1 MRKNNRKGAER
12 MKYRIK
18 LFFSNGKEPLVSLI
32 RHEKPTEEEIKK
44 AVDLYE
50 ADDYEIL
57 EEEAQY

>member
-1 MRKNNRKGAER
+1 